1 MMTTTQCQMQN
12 TDTMHEGKPQLVSMP
27 LRRRLLFTLAQRLDP
42 RIKRFIKHNLKR
54 FTRRQASRN
63 LSVGS
68 LPEAVEESAV
78 PLQIGDVVRIRS
90 LDEIRL
96 TLNADNRLKG
106 CKFMPEMELYCG
118 TIQRVFKPV
127 ERYLNECDYT
137 VRKAKGLVILE
148 NLFCQGVAEAGRCD
162 RSCFY
167 FWRVE
172 WLEKLE
178 KDQEISSNQPSSRM
192 NY

>member
-1 MMTTTQCQMQN
+1 MNTTLCQMQN
-12 TDTMHEGKPQLVSMP
+12 TDTMHEGKPQLVLMP
-27 LRRRLLFTLAQRLDP
+27 LRRRLIFTLAHRLDP
-42 RIKRFIKHNLKR
+42 RIKRFIKQYLKR
-54 FTRRQASRN
+54 FTRWQASRN
-63 LSVGS
+63 PSVGS
-68 LPEAVEESAV
+68 LPETEEKFAVT
-78 PLQIGDVVRIRS
+78 LQTDDVVRIRS
-90 LDEIRL
+90 INEIRV

-106 CKFMPEMELYCG
+106 CKFMPEMEQYCG
-118 TIQRVFKPV
+118 RIQRVFKPV

-137 VRKAKGLVILE
+137 VRKAKGLVLLE

-178 KDQEISSNQPSSRM
+178 KDQLISSNQPSSRM
-192 NY
+192 DY